1 MKLTR
6 RARLVPGWVTVFGR
20 VYHGVTGPCRLRG
33 ETPKFKFLIL
43 VLHMYCLL
51 VYTYVYLCCV
61 RFSFFH
67 TKTRDWLG
75 ETSPKWCIMC
85 RLGRKTT
92 TQSINQVSTA
102 SQSPS
107 GGILQFIWQQ
117 SKLNNR
123 NRWLIVCDIFKLVF
137 IDFVDVHCSG
147 CQQQHDNS
155 SFIIHRHYTESACTP
170 THQSTE
176 GKSACIHG

>member
-1 MKLTR
+1 VVSGVRPMNEVNAR

-20 VYHGVTGPCRLRG
+20 VYHGFTGPCRLRG
-33 ETPKFKFLIL
+33 ETSKFKFLIL

-75 ETSPKWCIMC
+75 ETSPKWSIMC

-92 TQSINQVSTA
+92 TQSINQS
-102 SQSPS
+102 S
-107 GGILQFIWQQ
+107 I
-117 SKLNNR
+117 
-123 NRWLIVCDIFKLVF
+123 
-137 IDFVDVHCSG
+137 
-147 CQQQHDNS
+147 NS
-155 SFIIHRHYTESACTP
+155 FTESVWWYSSVHMATVK
-170 THQSTE
+170 T
-176 GKSACIHG
+176 